1 MKRMRH
7 RTRLFL
13 VSLLL
18 VVAATSACA
27 HGPTEPES
35 LGGQTGSMTATID
48 GTPWTATSVS
58 ITQGSGIV
66 VIQAQGPLSGG
77 NALISLVMP
86 SSVGTYTL
94 GLTPG
99 RTGAQGATLSV
110 GGAVLWSADTTNGN
124 GSLTFTSLNSTKATG
139 TYFMSLAPIVVTG
152 ATGTRV
158 ISSGVFDVNF

>member
-1 MKRMRH
+1 
-7 RTRLFL
+7 
-13 VSLLL
+13 
-18 VVAATSACA
+18 
-27 HGPTEPES
+27 
-35 LGGQTGSMTATID
+35 
-48 GTPWTATSVS
+48 
-58 ITQGSGIV
+58 V

-110 GGAVLWSADTTNGN
+110 GGAVLWSADTNNGN
-124 GSLTFTSLNSTKATG
+124 GSLTFTSLSPTKATG

-152 ATGTRV
+152 ATWTRV
-158 ISSGVFDVNF
+158 VSSGVFDVNF